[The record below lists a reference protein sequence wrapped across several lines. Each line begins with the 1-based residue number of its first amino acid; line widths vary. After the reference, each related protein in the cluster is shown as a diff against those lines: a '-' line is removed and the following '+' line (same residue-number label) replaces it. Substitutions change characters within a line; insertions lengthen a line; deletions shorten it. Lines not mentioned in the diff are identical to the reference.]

1 MRSRLPAAD
10 ITKQRDVAVNVD
22 VRVDVVF
29 ALRLQCY
36 FDLLW
41 QSLRRGG
48 RRQ

>member
-1 MRSRLPAAD
+1 MRSRLPGAD
-10 ITKQRDVAVNVD
+10 ITKQRDVAD

-41 QSLRRGG
+41 QSLRRGS